1 MEIDATGGK
10 GHMPFSGDRENID
23 ITMEAKMQIEKE
35 RDSGKEIYESSADK
49 FVDLRGTKCPINFV
63 KTKIALAAMKS
74 GETLELWL
82 DDGEP
87 AENVPRSA
95 KLEGHKVLIQEKV
108 GEYWTIRLQKA

>member
-1 MEIDATGGK
+1 
-10 GHMPFSGDRENID
+10 MPFSGEKED
-23 ITMEAKMQIEKE
+23 IEITTEAKMQIEKE
-35 RDSGKEIYESSADK
+35 RDAGKEIHESAADK

-95 KLEGHKVLIQEKV
+95 KLEGHKVLTQEKV
-108 GEYWTIRLQKA
+108 GEYWTIRLLKA

>member
-1 MEIDATGGK
+1 MG
-10 GHMPFSGDRENID
+10 
-23 ITMEAKMQIEKE
+23 AKMQIEKE
-35 RDSGKEIYESSADK
+35 KDAGKEIYEGSADK

-74 GETLELWL
+74 GETLELWI

-95 KLEGHKVLIQEKV
+95 KLEGHKVLNQEKV
-108 GEYWTIRLQKA
+108 GEYWSIRLQKA